1 MRPFK
6 DYETTQTI
14 TGSRQLPVGAYICTI
29 LKAEEK
35 VYNTSKGGEWH
46 KLEISFD
53 IAEGENKGF
62 YAADYRA
69 QTGEDKKWK
78 GVIRLNVPNDDGSEM
93 DAWNKRSFK
102 TNMQAIEE
110 SNNGYHWDWNE
121 AQLKNKTVGIVFR
134 SEEWEYNG
142 RSGWRTAA
150 FKFIPAAD
158 VKSGNF
164 KIPDPKPLKGKAS
177 APQPVVNASAL
188 PDMSD
193 FEDIISDAPLPF

>member
-1 MRPFK
+1 MKPFK

-193 FEDIISDAPLPF
+193 FEDIISDSPLPF

>member
-1 MRPFK
+1 MKPFK

-14 TGSRQLPVGAYICTI
+14 TGSRQLPVGAYVCTI

-35 VYNTSKGGEWH
+35 VYNSPKGEWH

-62 YAADYRA
+62 YAVDYRA

-164 KIPDPKPLKGKAS
+164 KIPDPKPLKGKAP
-177 APQPVVNASAL
+177 APQPAVNASAL

-193 FEDIISDAPLPF
+193 FEDIISDSPLPF

>member
-1 MRPFK
+1 MKPFK

-62 YAADYRA
+62 YAVDYRA

-110 SNNGYHWDWNE
+110 SNSGYHWDWNE

-142 RSGWRTAA
+142 KRGWRTAP
-150 FKFIPAAD
+150 FKMVPAAD
-158 VKSGNF
+158 VKSGNI
-164 KIPDPKPLKGKAS
+164 KIPDPKPLNGKAAS
-177 APQPVVNASAL
+177 QASTAADLSDFVEVASA
-188 PDMSD
+188 D
-193 FEDIISDAPLPF
+193 LPF

>member
-14 TGSRQLPVGAYICTI
+14 TGSRQLPVGAYICQI
-29 LKAEEK
+29 FKAEEK
-35 VYNTSKGGEWH
+35 VYTSPKGEWH
-46 KLEISFD
+46 KLEVSFD
-53 IAEGENKGF
+53 ISEGEHKDF
-62 YAADYRA
+62 YANDYRA
-69 QTGEDKKWK
+69 QSGEDKKWK

-110 SNNGYHWDWNE
+110 SNSGYHWDWNE
-121 AQLKNKTVGIVFR
+121 AQLKDKTVGIVFR

-142 RSGWRTAA
+142 KSGWRTAA

-164 KIPDPKPLKGKAS
+164 KIPDPKPLNGKAAS
-177 APQPVVNASAL
+177 QASTAADLSDFVEVASA
-188 PDMSD
+188 D
-193 FEDIISDAPLPF
+193 LPF

>member
-14 TGSRQLPVGAYICTI
+14 TGSRQLPVGAYVCTI

-35 VYNTSKGGEWH
+35 VYNSSKGEWH

-62 YAADYRA
+62 YAVDYRA

-110 SNNGYHWDWNE
+110 SNSGYHWDWNE

-142 RSGWRTAA
+142 KRGWRTAP
-150 FKFIPAAD
+150 FKMVPAAD
-158 VKSGNF
+158 VKSGNI
-164 KIPDPKPLKGKAS
+164 KIPDRMPLNNKVSQTSAAS
-177 APQPVVNASAL
+177 AAYLSYFVEVAS
-188 PDMSD
+188 SV
-193 FEDIISDAPLPF
+193 LPFCL

>member
-62 YAADYRA
+62 YADNYRA

-78 GVIRLNVPNDDGSEM
+78 GVIKLNVPNDDGSEM

-121 AQLKNKTVGIVFR
+121 VQLKNKAVGIVFR

-142 RSGWRTAA
+142 KNGWHTAA
-150 FKFIPAAD
+150 FKFISVAD

-164 KIPDPKPLKGKAS
+164 KIPDPKPLKGKTL
-177 APQPVVNASAL
+177 APQPAVNASAL